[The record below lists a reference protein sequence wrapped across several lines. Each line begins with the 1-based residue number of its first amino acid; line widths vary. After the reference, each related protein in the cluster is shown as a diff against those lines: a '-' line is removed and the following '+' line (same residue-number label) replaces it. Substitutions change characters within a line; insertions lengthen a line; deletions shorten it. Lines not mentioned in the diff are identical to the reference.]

1 MGLGAAGKIAE
12 FNAFRDGL
20 SPSARAAFGEL
31 SLLEQTRL
39 ANLATRMD
47 LPPAAVEFYL
57 EQTARPG
64 SPLAALPLADALRVS
79 ALAEQSGESVFLRDY
94 VTRFGSDE
102 SSMAILRIASPEGLQ
117 FYVEQA
123 KIPGLAL
130 SRLTPQQGVILA
142 ELSPASKAK
151 VTGLT
156 TPTIPK
162 GVVPDVNTPV
172 LGLTPQEINVL
183 TKLSTQN
190 PRAEYAVLGLWKN
203 GQGYTVVGSEGY
215 TYLDMPEPVYE
226 FFKKY
231 PGDFRLINEQYLVD
245 LARQDK
251 PIILETPYSVIE
263 EAKTTS
269 AYWEIFKFLEPEYG
283 YSLQAEPGPSGYDL
297 LVPPKK

>member
-1 MGLGAAGKIAE
+1 
-12 FNAFRDGL
+12 
-20 SPSARAAFGEL
+20 
-31 SLLEQTRL
+31 
-39 ANLATRMD
+39 
-47 LPPAAVEFYL
+47 
-57 EQTARPG
+57 
-64 SPLAALPLADALRVS
+64 
-79 ALAEQSGESVFLRDY
+79 
-94 VTRFGSDE
+94 
-102 SSMAILRIASPEGLQ
+102 MAILRIASPEGLQ

-123 KIPGLAL
+123 KIPGSAL
-130 SRLTPQQGVILA
+130 SRLTPQEGVILA
-142 ELSPASKAK
+142 ELPPASMSK

-251 PIILETPYSVIE
+251 PIILETAYSSLSVDPLRE
-263 EAKTTS
+263 STAW
-269 AYWEIFKFLEPEYG
+269 WEVQTLINKYG
-283 YSLQAEPGPSGYDL
+283 YTLQEEVGPNGYDVL
-297 LVPPKK
+297 IPPAK